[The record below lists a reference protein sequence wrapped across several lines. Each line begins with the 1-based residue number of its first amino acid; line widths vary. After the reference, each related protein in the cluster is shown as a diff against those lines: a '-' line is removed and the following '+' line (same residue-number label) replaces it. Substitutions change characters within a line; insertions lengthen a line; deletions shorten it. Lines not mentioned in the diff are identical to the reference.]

1 MMADIGHE
9 SLGRRA
15 LLAGVLMGACAVAPI
30 AADEPPLMRP
40 EDRVLLTRQSEEL
53 AEAAGEVTRAMG
65 GSVVWVRRNDE
76 QVALGT
82 VIGDGTQVL
91 TKWSEVGGIGPGLSC
106 MTEDGRVFVSKVGG
120 VYEADDIAVLDLAEG
135 KLEPVKWSAAPTPR
149 PGRFLLAVQPTGKP
163 AALGVVGVEERSLR
177 ETDQAFLGIRR
188 VYDYEGRG
196 VKVDHV
202 EEGSGAKAGGL
213 KPGDVVLRVGDR
225 RVNGFY
231 ELRTALAP
239 LRPGAVVKL
248 LISRGGKEQE
258 IEVKLGSRRPEF
270 RQFPA
275 ARLKAME
282 AMAGPAGT
290 SRVGD
295 GFPEVIQTDMKI
307 LPLLC
312 GSPVIDLDG
321 QVVGFAIARATR
333 TRSFVIPA
341 SRVAALLEQEATDPE
356 LAGIGSGEGVRVYPR
371 ARVVRPRGAPGG
383 GAAPRARPQRRRVDE
398 LQKLLERF
406 LDEFD
411 SLDGR

>member
-1 MMADIGHE
+1 MMGSMGLG
-9 SLGRRA
+9 SLSRTRLVAA
-15 LLAGVLMGACAVAPI
+15 LVCGWFFLQL

-40 EDRVLLTRQSEEL
+40 EDRVLLSRQSEEL
-53 AEAAGEVTRAMG
+53 AGAAGEATAAKG
-65 GSVVWVRRNDE
+65 NSVVWVRSGDK

-91 TKWSEVGGIGPGLSC
+91 TKWSELSGGGRMLSC
-106 MTEDGRVFVSKVGG
+106 MTEDGRAFEAKVTG
-120 VYEADDIAVLDLAEG
+120 VYEADDMAVLELIDG

-177 ETDQAFLGIRR
+177 ESDQAYLG
-188 VYDYEGRG
+188 VKPDFGYEGRG
-196 VKVDHV
+196 VKVDFI
-202 EEGSGAKAGGL
+202 EEGSGAEAAGL
-213 KPGDVVLRVGDR
+213 KRGDMVLRVGDR
-225 RVNGFY
+225 RISGFY
-231 ELRTALAP
+231 ELRTALAA
-239 LRPGAVVKL
+239 LRPGAVAKL
-248 LISRGGKEQE
+248 LISRAGEE
-258 IEVKLGSRRPEF
+258 SEVEVKLGNRRAEF

-282 AMAGPAGT
+282 AMAGPAGL

-307 LPLLC
+307 LPKLC

-321 QVVGFAIARATR
+321 QVVGLAIARATR

-341 SRVAALLEQEATDPE
+341 SRVSELLKQAPTDPQ
-356 LAGIGSGEGVRVYPR
+356 LAQIDDGEGVKVFPR
-371 ARVVRPRGAPGG
+371 ARVVRPARPRPGG
-383 GAAPRARPQRRRVDE
+383 GGAPQRRRVDE
-398 LQKLLERF
+398 LQRLLEQF
-406 LDEFD
+406 LDEMD

>member
-1 MMADIGHE
+1 MF
-9 SLGRRA
+9 GRLRPAAGLAA
-15 LLAGVLMGACAVAPI
+15 LAILASPL

-40 EDRVLLTRQSEEL
+40 EDKILLTRQSEEL
-53 AEAAGEVTRAMG
+53 AEAAGEATRALG
-65 GSVVWVRRNDE
+65 DSVVWVRRNGE

-82 VIGDGTQVL
+82 VIGDGSRVL

-106 MTEDGRVFVSKVGG
+106 MTADGRVFAAQVSG
-120 VYEADDIAVLDLAEG
+120 VYEADDIAVLGLAQG
-135 KLEPVKWSAAPTPR
+135 KLAPVKWSSAPTPR

-177 ETDQAFLGIRR
+177 ESDQAFLGVRR
-188 VYDYEGRG
+188 DINYEGRG
-196 VKVDHV
+196 VKVDFV
-202 EEGSGAKAGGL
+202 EEGSGAEAGGL

-239 LRPGAVVKL
+239 LRPGAIARL
-248 LISRGGKEQE
+248 LISRAGEESE
-258 IEVKLGSRRPEF
+258 IDVKLGSRRAEF

-282 AMAGPAGT
+282 AMAGPAGV

-307 LPLLC
+307 LPKLC

-321 QVVGFAIARATR
+321 QVAGIAIARATR

-341 SRVAALLEQEATDPE
+341 SRVAALLEQPATDPE
-356 LAGIGSGEGVRVYPR
+356 LATIGGGEGERVFPR
-371 ARVVRPRGAPGG
+371 ARVVRPRGEPGG
-383 GAAPRARPQRRRVDE
+383 RPAPRPRPQRRRVDE
-398 LQKLLERF
+398 LQRLLEQF
-406 LDEFD
+406 LEEMDA
-411 SLDGR
+411 LDGR